1 MKHAKGGE
9 IEDKDDVVIAN
20 IAGKSYRLI
29 VADSEEEK
37 EQGLM
42 DVEELD
48 SDEGMLF
55 DYRDDIQEEISF

>member
-1 MKHAKGGE
+1 MKHAEGGE
-9 IEDKDDVVIAN
+9 IEDKDDVVIVN

-55 DYRDDIQEEISF
+55 DYRNDIQEEISF